1 MQRTAIKLQEY
12 PREIKTTLKSRVGPF
27 PTTDEFR
34 ATLEKW
40 SFPPTTLKKFTVQRT
55 ALKFQEYATDT
66 ENIKE
71 EPMTSTV
78 SSNF

>member
-27 PTTDEFR
+27 PTTEEFR

-40 SFPPTTLKKFTVQRT
+40 RFPGGLQRT
-55 ALKFQEYATDT
+55 ALQFQEYAT
-66 ENIKE
+66 EIRKILK
-71 EPMTSTV
+71 STIWEV
-78 SSNF
+78 PRNS